1 MLRKTSKR
9 MERLFCNTHNRA
21 VLGRMM
27 INRAEMQTGI
37 KTPDKKMCM
46 PLLSSLMVGSMTLF
60 PIKDALHLLT

>member
-1 MLRKTSKR
+1 
-9 MERLFCNTHNRA
+9 
-21 VLGRMM
+21 M